1 MKKIFLILAAAVV
14 LSSVAFADDGGSYRP
29 EDWTYGNIYVKEPN
43 EKIALEKELMIV
55 EQTASYRWD
64 EKTEKSTFLHGSE
77 VEAVFGFRNTVA
89 ERIVVP
95 CAFPVVVKMPF
106 TVRKNGSVTAHINY
120 SAKPLI
126 GLWEFVLNKRGVKK
140 DERDGKEFLYD
151 FIRYDR
157 SLYAQKEEIFS
168 LDKKLQTLP
177 ADEYLARVKMYGD
190 LKTLRPC
197 EIVQDGKK
205 VAVQTV
211 GVETSIEKDEEVS
224 KNYADSDDR
233 VAEVYNLNLTLHFY
247 HELTFAPSAASVLS
261 VKYAID
267 SESRSYHGTSYELF
281 YDISTGGT
289 WKGDIKSFLVL
300 TDSDMQTKNSKTGF
314 EKTNLG
320 EMCSSYRTYLYAAE
334 NYKPEKDEYFVFS
347 TEYRDYEAGE
357 MPLEERD
364 AQGFVSGIRA
374 SSALSGSYKMA
385 GEGNNDSALASSTYE
400 AKTSFD
406 GNILNGWVE
415 GGAGDGI
422 GEWIEFTLSKP
433 ALGPFATNGLRR
445 FYGEER
451 DDKDGWWYDE
461 DEFSVFERAGGVRG
475 TWEANNRVKSM
486 TLTDGKGRKIAAL
499 EFSDKFPH
507 LSAIPADWIGQ
518 NAVKK
523 TVFLPRSTYRM
534 TIESVYKG
542 KKWDDTVLGEV
553 WFIPLGGRAARILA
567 GDPLLCERLTKAVSV
582 FAGE

>member
-1 MKKIFLILAAAVV
+1 MKKIFLIFAAAVV

-64 EKTEKSTFLHGSE
+64 EKNEKSTFLHGSE

-106 TVRKNGSVTAHINY
+106 TVRKDGSVTAHINY
-120 SAKPLI
+120 SEKPLI

-140 DERDGKEFLYD
+140 DERNGKEFLYD

-190 LKTLRPC
+190 LKTLQPC

-205 VAVQTV
+205 VSVQTV
-211 GVETSIEKDEEVS
+211 GVETSIEKDEEAS

-233 VAEVYNLNLTLHFY
+233 GAEVYNLNLTLHFY

-267 SESRSYHGTSYELF
+267 SENRSYHGTSYELF

-300 TDSDMQTKNSKTGF
+300 TDSDMQAKNSKTGF

-364 AQGFVSGIRA
+364 AQDFVSGIRA

-486 TLTDGKGRKIAAL
+486 TLTDGEGRKITAL

-518 NAVKK
+518 NAVRNPI
-523 TVFLPRSTYRM
+523 FLPHGTYRM

-553 WFIPLGGRAARILA
+553 WFIPLGGRAARILV

>member
-1 MKKIFLILAAAVV
+1 MKKSLLLFTALLSLAP
-14 LSSVAFADDGGSYRP
+14 AFADDGGSYRP

-64 EKTEKSTFLHGSE
+64 KKTEESTFLHGSE
-77 VEAVFGFRNTVA
+77 VEAVFGFRNTAA

-106 TVRKNGSVTAHINY
+106 TVRKDGSVTAHINY

-177 ADEYLARVKMYGD
+177 ADEYLARVKMCGD

-211 GVETSIEKDEEVS
+211 GVETSIEKDEEAS

-233 VAEVYNLNLTLHFY
+233 GAEVYNLNLTLHFY
-247 HELTFAPSAASVLS
+247 HELTFKPSLTSVLS

-267 SESRSYHGTSYELF
+267 SKSRSYHGTSYELF

-300 TDSDMQTKNSKTGF
+300 TDSDMQAKNSKTGF
-314 EKTNLG
+314 EKTDLG
-320 EMCSSYRTYLYAAE
+320 EMCSSYRTYMYAAE
-334 NYKPEKDEYFVFS
+334 NYKPEKNEYFVFS
-347 TEYRDYEAGE
+347 TEHRFYEAGE
-357 MPLEERD
+357 MPLEERE

-385 GEGNNDSALASSTYE
+385 GKGNNDSALASSTYE

-486 TLTDGKGRKIAAL
+486 TLTDGEGRKIAAL

-518 NAVKK
+518 NAVRNP
-523 TVFLPRSTYRM
+523 VFLPRGTYRM

-553 WFIPLGGRAARILA
+553 WFILLGGRAARILA
-567 GDPLLCERLTKAVSV
+567 GDPLLCERLTKAISV
-582 FAGE
+582 FVGK

>member
-1 MKKIFLILAAAVV
+1 MKKIFLIFAAAVA
-14 LSSVAFADDGGSYRP
+14 LSSVAWADDGGSYRP

-64 EKTEKSTFLHGSE
+64 EKNEKSTFLHGSE
-77 VEAVFGFRNTVA
+77 VEAVFGFRNTAA
-89 ERIVVP
+89 ERVVVP

-106 TVRKNGSVTAHINY
+106 TVRKDGSVTAHINY

-168 LDKKLQTLP
+168 LDKKLQTLS
-177 ADEYLARVKMYGD
+177 ADEYLARVKMCGD
-190 LKTLRPC
+190 LKTLQPC

-205 VAVQTV
+205 VSVQTV
-211 GVETSIEKDEEVS
+211 GVETSIEKDEEAS
-224 KNYADSDDR
+224 KKYADSDDR
-233 VAEVYNLNLTLHFY
+233 GAEVYNLNLTLHFY

-300 TDSDMQTKNSKTGF
+300 TDSDMQAKNSKTGF

-364 AQGFVSGIRA
+364 VQDFVSGIRA

-461 DEFSVFERAGGVRG
+461 DEFSIFERAGGVRG

-486 TLTDGKGRKIAAL
+486 TLTDGEGRKIAAL

-507 LSAIPADWIGQ
+507 LSAIPSDWIGQ
-518 NAVKK
+518 NAVRKPI
-523 TVFLPRSTYRM
+523 FLPRGTYRM

-553 WFIPLGGRAARILA
+553 WFIPLGVRAARILA

>member
-1 MKKIFLILAAAVV
+1 MKKLFLIFAAAVA

-77 VEAVFGFRNTVA
+77 VEAVFGFRNTAA
-89 ERIVVP
+89 ERVVVP

-106 TVRKNGSVTAHINY
+106 TVRKDGSVTAHINY

-177 ADEYLARVKMYGD
+177 ADEYLARVKTYGD
-190 LKTLRPC
+190 LKTLQPC

-205 VAVQTV
+205 VSVQTV
-211 GVETSIEKDEEVS
+211 GVETSIEKDEEAS

-233 VAEVYNLNLTLHFY
+233 GAEVYNLNLTLHFY

-267 SESRSYHGTSYELF
+267 SKSRSYHGTSYELF

-300 TDSDMQTKNSKTGF
+300 TDSDMQAKNSKTGF

-364 AQGFVSGIRA
+364 AQDFVSGIRA

-385 GEGNNDSALASSTYE
+385 GKGNNDSALASSTYE

-486 TLTDGKGRKIAAL
+486 TLTDGEGRKITAL

-523 TVFLPRSTYRM
+523 TVFLPRGTYRM